1 MVFLTSID
9 ILDTGFLTVTNR
21 LGQLPTA
28 QRVNAGAALRLKGVE
43 LEIESSSN
51 LDDET
56 FASNLDDEIE
66 SDLVSVNPDT
76 IKLTLFLNASSTES
90 NPGTWGT
97 SDMKYLAGL
106 LRLPKTK
113 GFKAIYYPVLASATT
128 VRKNNQQMTFYL
140 GRTDTGESQGDID
153 ITVANAETTTVA
165 ERNLTHIK
173 YIPVRF
179 RSCSM
184 TQEPGQR
191 IKVTLEGVRTR

>member
-28 QRVNAGAALRLKGVE
+28 QRVNSGQALRLKGVE

-51 LDDET
+51 LDYET

-66 SDLVSVNPDT
+66 TDVVSVNADKV
-76 IKLTLFLNASSTES
+76 KLTLYLNTSSTEN
-90 NPGTWGT
+90 NPGVWGT

-140 GRTDTGESQGDID
+140 GRTDTGESQGDLNL
-153 ITVANAETTTVA
+153 TLANTNTTTVSSQ
-165 ERNLTHIK
+165 NLTHVK
-173 YIPVRF
+173 YIPVKF
-179 RSCSM
+179 NSCKM
-184 TQEPGQR
+184 TQEPNQGIR
-191 IKVTLEGVRTR
+191 VTLEGVRTG